1 VRLTLS
7 LALDDASSGARP
19 ASLFGECDL
28 PPQEKRIFALK
39 ADEANYIDEI
49 VERLEL
55 GLSSPEIFVALFELE
70 LAGKV
75 KQLPEKNLAR
85 CF

>member
-1 VRLTLS
+1 MRL
-7 LALDDASSGARP
+7 AAA
-19 ASLFGECDL
+19 GEKDL
-28 PPQEKRIFALK
+28 CTVK

-55 GLSSPEIFVALFELE
+55 GLSSSEIFVALFELE